1 MKLRTKLM
9 AAPAFACAALFL
21 ALAGFIWVLST
32 YRDQT
37 RSAHET
43 AAMTQLAVAG
53 IREQVA
59 DAHVTLY
66 KTITIIGSLSEQ
78 QVGDLR
84 GRLQAGAGKIQ
95 QMLDTSLN
103 RDARAAQDVAQ
114 FKKSLA
120 VYVKSAD
127 DALDMAAIDPNTGI
141 AALQTA
147 DGNYRQL
154 STQLTALVGSI
165 QQHVDDDLAR
175 FESATRWYQ
184 FGIAGAG
191 LLAGCMGLFFAW
203 TIQRRA
209 LADIGRAVE
218 TANEVAEGR
227 FDRVL
232 LSNQNDEIGAL
243 LDALG
248 RMATGLSGSI
258 HTVRQAAQSIG
269 TASVEIAMGNQD
281 LSQRTESTA
290 SSLQETASSMV
301 QLTTT
306 VRHTAESARSADSLA
321 SSAAESARRGGAVM
335 EQVVANM
342 AEIDTASRKIN
353 EIIGVIDGIAFQ
365 TNILA
370 LNAAV
375 EAARAGEQGR
385 GFAVVAG
392 EVRSLAQR
400 SANAAREIKTL
411 IGASSERVEAGAKLV
426 EEAGAS
432 MRDIVNG
439 VEHVTQIISE
449 ITRAAEQESFGIG
462 QVNTAVAQLD
472 QMTQQNAA
480 LVEESAAAAESL
492 KQQAQTLADVVER
505 FRLANR

>member
-1 MKLRTKLM
+1 M

-21 ALAGFIWVLST
+21 ALVGFIVVLGG
-32 YRDQT
+32 YRD
-37 RSAHET
+37 RSQQAHEFSSGT
-43 AAMTQLAVAG
+43 LQAVAG
-53 IREQVA
+53 IKEQIA
-59 DAHVTLY
+59 NAHVTLY
-66 KTITIIGSLSEQ
+66 RSISIIGSLSDAQ
-78 QVGDLR
+78 IKAIRTQLQKDARQVDG
-84 GRLQAGAGKIQ
+84 
-95 QMLDTSLN
+95 MLDAALSKDQRATS
-103 RDARAAQDVAQ
+103 DVQ
-114 FKKSLA
+114 A
-120 VYVKSAD
+120 VKQSMASYVKSAD
-127 DALDMAAIDPNTGI
+127 DALDMASIDPNTGV

-147 DGNYRQL
+147 DDKYKSMFG
-154 STQLTALVGSI
+154 QLTSLVGVM
-165 QQHVDDDLAR
+165 QQHADQDLAGL
-175 FESATRWYQ
+175 ESYTRWSQ
-184 FGIAGAG
+184 VGITLVGILAGVAG
-191 LLAGCMGLFFAW
+191 LAFAW
-203 TIQRRA
+203 MTQRRVV
-209 LADIGRAVE
+209 ADIASAVDA
-218 TANEVAEGR
+218 ANEVAAGH
-227 FDRVL
+227 FDREL
-232 LSNQNDEIGAL
+232 RAQQDDEVGQL

-248 RMATGLSGSI
+248 RMVRELSGSI
-258 HTVRQAAQSIG
+258 KTVKQAAQSIG
-269 TASVEIAMGNQD
+269 TASVEIALGNQD
-281 LSQRTESTA
+281 LSQRTENTA

-306 VRHTAESARSADSLA
+306 VRNTADAARSADNLA
-321 SSAAESARRGGAVM
+321 SNAAESARRGGEVM

-342 AEIDTASRKIN
+342 AEIDQASRKIN

-426 EEAGAS
+426 EEAGSS
-432 MRDIVNG
+432 MRDIVGG

-449 ITRAAEQESFGIG
+449 ITRAAEQESHGIG

-492 KQQAQTLADVVER
+492 KQQARTLADVVER
-505 FRLANR
+505 FRLGEA